1 MEDDVIPLLEE
12 VPVGRLG
19 GWKVTNNLAY
29 AIEVEVVTANGTR
42 VISTLPIGASVLL
55 IPAVKE
61 DASMIARRVAEES
74 GLRLVRVDT
83 AGEGNG
89 AA

>member
-1 MEDDVIPLLEE
+1 MEE

-29 AIEVEVVTANGTR
+29 AIEVEVVTDNGTR

-74 GLRLVRVDT
+74 GLRLVRADT
-83 AGEGNG
+83 EEVGNG